1 MPTPECYRDIGAIG
15 ARLDE
20 IEKSRVEREAAIER
34 ARVERDFQIDAALAT
49 INDKMDAINDERQ
62 QLIGVIWAVRVLF
75 GGLVG
80 IAIYLATDGVPQWLK
95 RVLQ

>member
-20 IEKSRVEREAAIER
+20 IEKSRIEREAVLER
-34 ARVERDFQIDAALAT
+34 ARVERDFQIDAALAE

-62 QLIGVIWAVRVLF
+62 RLIGVIWAVRVLF
-75 GGLVG
+75 GGLGGLAV
-80 IAIYLATDGVPQWLK
+80 YLMTNGVPQWLK
-95 RVLQ
+95 RSLQ